1 MRYTYLNEPQRCK
14 ERKEDFLRITIF
26 ERKTMRILG
35 IIPARYGSSR
45 FPGKPLIDL
54 KGKTMIQR
62 VVEGASKASL
72 LTDLVVATDDQR
84 IADEVARFGGDVMLT
99 DSKHPTGTDRC
110 AEVLRKL
117 SESYDV
123 VINIQGDE
131 PLVDARQL
139 DQLLQ
144 AFTDP
149 EVQIA
154 TLASRKIAM
163 EDIQNPN
170 RIKLVID
177 KNHRALYFSRSPIPN
192 FANAKGEPLEMY
204 PFLRHIGLY
213 AYRSEVLLEL
223 SRLEETQ
230 LEKIESLEQLRW
242 LYNGYSIQ
250 VVETEIE
257 TPNIDTPEDV
267 EKVLELL

>member
-1 MRYTYLNEPQRCK
+1 
-14 ERKEDFLRITIF
+14 
-26 ERKTMRILG
+26 MRILG

-62 VVEGASKASL
+62 VAEGAAKSSL
-72 LTDLVVATDDQR
+72 LTDLIVATDDQR
-84 IADEVARFGGDVMLT
+84 IADTVNHFGGKVMLT

-110 AEVLRKL
+110 AEIVRSL
-117 SESYDV
+117 SEQYDV

-144 AFTDP
+144 AFADP
-149 EVQIA
+149 KVQIA
-154 TLASRKIAM
+154 TLASRKIEM
-163 EDIQNPN
+163 EDVMNPN
-170 RIKLVID
+170 RIKVVTD
-177 KNHRALYFSRSPIPN
+177 KDQRALYFSRSPIPN
-192 FANAKGEPLEMY
+192 FANAKGEPLEIY

-213 AYRSEVLLEL
+213 AYRSEVLLQL
-223 SRLEETQ
+223 SELEETQ

-267 EKVLELL
+267 DKVLTLL

>member
-1 MRYTYLNEPQRCK
+1 
-14 ERKEDFLRITIF
+14 
-26 ERKTMRILG
+26 MRILG

-62 VVEGASKASL
+62 VVEGAAKSSL
-72 LTDLVVATDDQR
+72 LTDLIVATDDER
-84 IADEVARFGGDVMLT
+84 IAEAVKGFGGKVMMT
-99 DSKHPTGTDRC
+99 NSNHPTGTDRC
-110 AEVLRKL
+110 AEIVRSL
-117 SESYDV
+117 SGQYDV

-144 AFTDP
+144 AFADP
-149 EVQIA
+149 KVQIA
-154 TLASRKIAM
+154 TLASRKIEM
-163 EDIQNPN
+163 EDILNPN
-170 RIKLVID
+170 RIKVVVD
-177 KNHRALYFSRSPIPN
+177 KNQSALYFSRSPIPN
-192 FANAKGEPLEMY
+192 FANAKGEPLEIY

-213 AYRSEVLLEL
+213 AYRSEVLLQL
-223 SRLEETQ
+223 SDLEETQ

-242 LYNGYSIQ
+242 LYNGYSIK
-250 VVETEIE
+250 VIETEIE

-267 EKVLELL
+267 EKVMKML